1 MTHIHRI
8 GDRAA
13 IDRMAAVA
21 ASVTPHHLPLFR
33 AVRAGLIELV
43 MPRRESGWRFLN
55 EADARRRPVLVL
67 IGDDDHAS
75 TGPAGWRCARR
86 LPHWTRAAV
95 VHGTGGEAAH
105 YAAAVGFAI
114 GHGRVVMVETDSAHL
129 AQWMAPFANRV
140 PLLTVRSPNDAP
152 HPASVSPGRMQ

>member
-8 GDRAA
+8 GDRATL
-13 IDRMAAVA
+13 DRLTATVA
-21 ASVTPHHLPLFR
+21 TLAPHHLPLFR

-43 MPRRESGWRFLN
+43 MPRRETGWRFLR
-55 EADARRRPVLVL
+55 EADAKRRPVLLL

-75 TGPAGWRCARR
+75 TGPDGWRCAKR
-86 LPHWTRAAV
+86 LPPWTRAAV

-114 GHGRVVMVETDSAHL
+114 GHGRLVMLETDSAHL
-129 AQWMAPFANRV
+129 AEWTALFANRV
-140 PLLTVRSPNDAP
+140 PLLTIRPPDDGL
-152 HPASVSPGRMQ
+152 HPAPISREAMQ